1 MVKGIAASPACRPK
15 ERLEPR
21 NSLEYTLSHL
31 KADITSLN
39 PDVYVL
45 QAERCRTH
53 GLITN
58 RAVRQP
64 EHKLS

>member
-21 NSLEYTLSHL
+21 NSLEYRPSHL
-31 KADITSLN
+31 KADVALPH

-45 QAERCRTH
+45 QAERCRAH